1 MKKTKEIY
9 PPLQMIKDYNKK
21 GRITWEQM
29 DEMRTVLRKKGSGK
43 TSDLAY
49 ITLLEV
55 LFTMNY
61 YDRIPADEYEDA
73 VHVANIVSA
82 LASWRISKQVY
93 RFNMELELALYQQAG
108 DDQIPVEI
116 LKSLPY
122 PCVYMESPN
131 LQEDQYHGFF
141 VYYDMDQYGND
152 VLKFL
157 VLCRNGQEV
166 AVRGFELTEGKTLR
180 ECIAE
185 VLKKRYQR
193 ECVDDKVR
201 EHMELAEKMLQLVLY
216 ICSVNADIQSADPKP
231 SGTLRRIEDIK
242 DCYREI
248 RKWDVGMRMVSQ
260 NRRRTE
266 KHIKK
271 TKQQSGRSNYEP
283 VVHYR
288 LAPHVRRGHWHTY
301 WTGKKDGSEKR
312 KLILKWIPFTYVN
325 VGKLEELPTVVN
337 VMKNQLGR
345 R

>member
-1 MKKTKEIY
+1 MKKIKEIY

-61 YDRIPADEYEDA
+61 YDKIPDDEYENA
-73 VHVANIVSA
+73 VRIANIVSA
-82 LASWRISKQVY
+82 LASWRISKQ
-93 RFNMELELALYQQAG
+93 
-108 DDQIPVEI
+108 
-116 LKSLPY
+116 
-122 PCVYMESPN
+122 
-131 LQEDQYHGFF
+131 
-141 VYYDMDQYGND
+141 
-152 VLKFL
+152 
-157 VLCRNGQEV
+157 
-166 AVRGFELTEGKTLR
+166 
-180 ECIAE
+180 
-185 VLKKRYQR
+185 
-193 ECVDDKVR
+193 
-201 EHMELAEKMLQLVLY
+201 
-216 ICSVNADIQSADPKP
+216 ADIQPADPKP
-231 SGTLRRIEDIK
+231 TGTLRRIEDIK

-337 VMKNQLGR
+337 VMKNQ
-345 R
+345 

>member
-29 DEMRTVLRKKGSGK
+29 DEMRTVLRKRGRYK

-55 LFTMNY
+55 LFAMNC
-61 YDRIPADEYEDA
+61 YDKIRDDEYENA
-73 VHVANIVSA
+73 VRIANIVSA

-93 RFNMELELALYQQAG
+93 RFNMDLELALYQQAG
-108 DDQIPVEI
+108 DDQIPVEV

-131 LQEDQYHGFF
+131 LQDDQYHGFF
-141 VYYDMDQYGND
+141 VYYDMDQYGTD

-166 AVRGFELTEGKTLR
+166 AVRGFELLEGKTLR

-185 VLKKRYQR
+185 VLRKCYQR
-193 ECVDDKVR
+193 ESVDDEVQ
-201 EHMELAEKMLQLVLY
+201 EHIELAEKMLQLVLY
-216 ICSVNADIQSADPKP
+216 ICSANADIQPVEPKT
-231 SGTLRRIEDIK
+231 SGTLRRFEDIK

-301 WTGKKDGSEKR
+301 WTGKKDGSAKR

-337 VMKNQLGR
+337 VMKNQ
-345 R
+345 